1 MNSKIVSI
9 SEDQNTITH
18 ESGFV
23 SVFKE
28 NKNGCLD
35 CVYPNDRC
43 PAIIPCFKEVRIDK
57 KDGIFIAKSE
67 K

>member
-28 NKNGCLD
+28 SKNGCNG
-35 CVYPNDRC
+35 CIYPNDRC
-43 PAIIPCFKEVRIDK
+43 PNMIPCFKEVRVDNK
-57 KDGIFIAKSE
+57 NGIFIAKSE
-67 K
+67 